1 MCMSVWCVYGVGWLG
16 AKESI
21 KYPDAL
27 VTGGCEPTDSV
38 GSGNRT

>member
-1 MCMSVWCVYGVGWLG
+1 MYVVGWVG

-21 KYPDAL
+21 KYPDAI